1 MGCSDGEN
9 KTPTVIGT
17 PTASNNPSPITPKA
31 IGSFGARSS
40 AAATIAP

>member
-17 PTASNNPSPITPKA
+17 PTPSSNPSPITPKTT
-31 IGSFGARSS
+31 GSLGARSS